1 MKTFLL
7 KLTIYKMTPP
17 PPLQSPVYI
26 LAVVCAPA
34 ESPVCL
40 FSISLR
46 LRGRDD
52 ILTIAR
58 KMADI
63 DN

>member
-17 PPLQSPVYI
+17 PPLQSPVYK
-26 LAVVCAPA
+26 LAVVCARA

-46 LRGRDD
+46 LREGDD